1 MQVGRRP
8 SPPFVRTVELL
19 FGGLSLSRLQLGW
32 VLCVMLSGLGFGA
45 PVHAEAS
52 IIHNVKPGE
61 TLTSISQLYYGDT
74 HHDFVLA
81 SENALETGIN
91 PAVGM
96 RLLIPS
102 VKYHRVAEGDTWNTI
117 AERYYGEPRRG
128 FVLLEANPG
137 HANKKTPEVGAQ
149 LIVPYPLRYTAQ
161 GHDPLRQAAREFY
174 DGSSRA
180 MTMLR
185 RFNGIKNANM
195 KIERGEVLLLPLSTL
210 VLSESGFK
218 VAQAQGQQQSQAAA
232 ALDKQ
237 ALDKQKSASEQLPT
251 LREHVQQGRY
261 VEAVALAHQLLGA
274 GQLSGNQLV
283 TIQRELGTALVAL
296 DRDDLALDAFKAL
309 LEQQPDIELALSDTS
324 PRVLSVLNR
333 ARALMGTRV
342 VRTPGKSAVST
353 STSNS
358 GAAAP
363 K

>member
-1 MQVGRRP
+1 MSASDRGSAVCSLRAGLALCALLAG
-8 SPPFVRTVELL
+8 LL
-19 FGGLSLSRLQLGW
+19 FGAR
-32 VLCVMLSGLGFGA
+32 A
-45 PVHAEAS
+45 HAEPA
-52 IIHNVKPGE
+52 IIHSVKPGE
-61 TLTSISQLYYGDT
+61 TLTSIGQLYYGDT

-81 SENALETGIN
+81 SENALEAGIN

-117 AERYYGEPRRG
+117 AERYYGEPRRA
-128 FVLLEANPG
+128 FALLEANPG

-149 LIVPYPLRYTAQ
+149 LIIPYPLRYTAQ

-180 MTMLR
+180 MTLLR
-185 RFNGIKNANM
+185 RFNGIKNANV

-218 VAQAQGQQQSQAAA
+218 AAQVQGQLLSQAAA

-237 ALDKQKSASEQLPT
+237 ALDKQKSANEQLPL

-283 TIQRELGTALVAL
+283 TIHRELGTALIAL
-296 DRDDLALDAFKAL
+296 DREDLALEAFKAL
-309 LEQQPDIELALSDTS
+309 LQQQPDIELGLSDTS
-324 PRVLSVLNR
+324 PRVLNVLDR
-333 ARALMGTRV
+333 ARAAVGTRV
-342 VRTPGKSAVST
+342 GRTGK
-353 STSNS
+353 
-358 GAAAP
+358 AAAP
-363 K
+363 ASSSAAATK